1 MAYIRFGYK
10 NECVVDGGVD
20 VQKCNLNR
28 AAPCY
33 SLKFKHLLRIYNTV
47 AYTHGFIERD
57 GEKEWGE
64 LKSYWYTTTT
74 DKWTYSFA
82 NELKK

>member
-1 MAYIRFGYK
+1 MQS
-10 NECVVDGGVD
+10 EPSSPVE
-20 VQKCNLNR
+20 
-28 AAPCY
+28 Y